1 MRLAWKRKSKAMKIA
16 HDDLVKA
23 ALEIL
28 EGAGEN
34 PESANIVASILVSA
48 DLRGISTHGVNLLRM
63 IVKRAEA
70 GMLSLP
76 TNVSIVSDDKATAV
90 LDGGDGL
97 GQLCAY
103 RAMNLAIEK
112 AKLFG
117 LGMVAM
123 RNTNNVGALGYYVHL
138 AASKGM
144 AGIMMT
150 NGNPSMAPFG
160 GIEPFLGTNPVAFGV
175 PSASG
180 MPVMLDMS
188 SSVVARGKIR
198 MAALKGEKIPFDW
211 ALDPEGKPTDDP
223 KKAIDGCLLP
233 MGGPKGSGL
242 AIIVDIF
249 AGILSGARYG
259 RDLKSFHEL
268 EGPTGV
274 GAMCIA
280 IDVARFMPLERF
292 AGLVHQ
298 YGANI
303 KTCKRRDGVDEI
315 LLPGEVELRKEEK
328 ARKEGVDVPEQVVEA
343 LNTLLAKKG
352 SGLSLNPKG

>member
-1 MRLAWKRKSKAMKIA
+1 MKIA
-16 HDDLVKA
+16 HDDLVRA

-352 SGLSLNPKG
+352 SGLSLKPKG